1 MAYSVTQTCLFSEEN
16 KFNSCYLMVVKIV
29 PNALAMMIFNGLL
42 IKYSFSTRTV
52 KEWNKLGTVSANSL
66 QILKKKLSIYYE
78 TDD

>member
-1 MAYSVTQTCLFSEEN
+1 MAYSVTHTCLLSEEN

-29 PNALAMMIFNGLL
+29 SNALAMMIFNGLF
-42 IKYSFSTRTV
+42 KYSFSPRTV